1 MTAMTATTG
10 HSAQLSSLRAAE
22 EARRL
27 AMLAGDTAAL
37 ATLFSDTLDYVHSSG
52 VRDNKQSYLDQL
64 DSGALH
70 YEVLEFIEPDFRLL
84 GQAGL
89 VTARMKATVLRG
101 DVRKQVASSYLAVW
115 ADSGSGWTLQ
125 IVQATPLPPSA

>member
-1 MTAMTATTG
+1 MNAMNAITEQT
-10 HSAQLSSLRAAE
+10 AQLASLRAAE

-37 ATLFSDTLDYVHSSG
+37 AAMFSDSLDYIHSSG
-52 VRDNKQSYLDQL
+52 VKDSKQSYLDQL
-64 DSGALH
+64 ASGALR
-70 YEVLEFIEPDFRLL
+70 YESLEFIEPGFKLL

-101 DVRKQVASSYLAVW
+101 DVRKQVASTFLAVW
-115 ADSGSGWTLQ
+115 ADSGPGWSLQ
-125 IVQATPLPPSA
+125 IVQGTPLPPAA

>member
-1 MTAMTATTG
+1 MAETTG
-10 HSAQLSSLRAAE
+10 HNPQLSSLRAAE

-37 ATLFSDTLDYVHSSG
+37 AVLFSDSLDYVHSSG
-52 VRDNKQSYLDQL
+52 VKDSKQGYLDQL
-64 DSGALH
+64 ASGALR
-70 YEVLEFIEPDFRLL
+70 YEVLEFIEPEFRLL

-101 DVRKQVASSYLAVW
+101 DVRKQVSSSFLAVW
-115 ADSGSGWTLQ
+115 ADSGGGWTLQ
-125 IVQATPLPPSA
+125 IVQATPLPAAA